1 MIKMARMQIL
11 VDIEPSVLKWLIES
25 SGWTEEEVAKRLK
38 TSPQTIQKFISKEK
52 KPTYRQ
58 LEELSIIF
66 KRPVA
71 SFLLSKPIPEKPKP
85 KDYRM
90 LPNKANIFNKKTI
103 LVMRKTRKLQEL
115 GKELSRNIAYDTGS
129 KIKRVKITENPE
141 TMASQYRQLF
151 GLTDERQRKFKSA
164 RELLNYLRDVLEEH
178 NIFLFQFS
186 MPVEDARGFVFVDET
201 PNVIVVSTKDT
212 IEARIF
218 SIMHELGHILLG
230 ESVIDLP
237 DVTSVYKDDVERWCN
252 EFASGFLL
260 PKGLAKEVF
269 EQNKVKLLQR
279 ETLKSMSNKYKV
291 SKAMLLLNML
301 KLRYISKEDYDDK
314 LSQYKT
320 EILPKKGKGTK
331 GGSVAPDVKCLSEV
345 GNKFVSLVANNY
357 DKNYIT
363 YTDALSYLSI
373 KSKSFDKVLS
383 KARK

>member
-1 MIKMARMQIL
+1 MARNQIL
-11 VDIEPSVLKWLIES
+11 VDIEPSVLKWLIDS
-25 SGWTEEEVAKRLK
+25 SGWTEDEIAKRLK
-38 TSPQTIQKFISKEK
+38 TTSQNIDKILKKEK

-58 LEELSIIF
+58 LEELAIIF

-71 SFLLSKPIPEKPKP
+71 SFLLSAPVQEKPKP

-90 LPNKANIFNKKTI
+90 LPNKINVFNKKTI
-103 LVMRKTRKLQEL
+103 VVMRKARKLQEL
-115 GKELSRNIAYDTGS
+115 SKELSKNISYDTGS
-129 KIKRVKITENPE
+129 KIKRIKISEDPE
-141 TMASQYRQLF
+141 TVASKYRQLF
-151 GLTDERQRKFKSA
+151 GLTDEKQRKFKTP
-164 RELLNYLRDVLEEH
+164 RELLNYLRDILEEH

-186 MPVEDARGFVFVDET
+186 MPIEDARGFVFVDET
-201 PNVIVVSTKDT
+201 PNIIVVSTKDT

-218 SIMHELGHILLG
+218 SIMHEFGHILLG

-237 DVTSVYKDDVERWCN
+237 DVISIYKDDVERWCN

-260 PKGLAKEVF
+260 PKRLAKEVF

-301 KLRYISKEDYDDK
+301 RLRYISKDAYEEK
-314 LSQYKT
+314 LSQYNA
-320 EILPKKGKGTK
+320 EIMPKKCKETK

-383 KARK
+383 KAKK